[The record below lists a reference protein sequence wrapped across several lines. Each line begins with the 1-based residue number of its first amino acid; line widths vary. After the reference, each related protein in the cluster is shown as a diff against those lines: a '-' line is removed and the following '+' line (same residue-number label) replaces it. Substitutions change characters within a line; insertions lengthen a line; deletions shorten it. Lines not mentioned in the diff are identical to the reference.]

1 MKKTLFI
8 ALMLALTSA
17 CTTVT
22 IRDQGTVKISS
33 SPDYSTMNHFF
44 FWGLVGHSYVN
55 VSQVCGG
62 KPPVQMQTEQ
72 TFVDGLLTLI
82 TLGIY
87 NPRSAS
93 VWCTDEG
100 GA

>member
-1 MKKTLFI
+1 MKKMILVAF
-8 ALMLALTSA
+8 MLALTSA

-33 SPDYSTMNHFF
+33 TPSYSKTNHFF
-44 FWGLVGHSYVN
+44 FWGLVGHSTIN
-55 VSQVCGG
+55 VTQICGG
-62 KPPVQMQTEQ
+62 KAPVQMQTEQ
-72 TFVDGLLTLI
+72 TFVDGLLRVI

-87 NPRSAS
+87 TPRSAY